1 MVLAVA
7 PHRVVPA
14 QRGVG
19 VSEVPH
25 LATDMTFYEVL
36 DAADAFVATEAFQD
50 AKTSL
55 FLSALMVGFFVWLW
69 QHFNSGKPG
78 GT

>member
-1 MVLAVA
+1 MRLSWY
-7 PHRVVPA
+7 
-14 QRGVG
+14 G
-19 VSEVPH
+19 
-25 LATDMTFYEVL
+25 FW